1 MKQHTPHK
9 MLRLLSVFEA
19 AKGLLVVL
27 AGARLL
33 ALIHKNVHGAATEI
47 VKILHLNP
55 AHHYPEIFINTFAN
69 LSNVNLW
76 LLSISAVL
84 YSLIR
89 FAEAYGLWNN
99 RQWAIWF
106 GVASGALFLP
116 MELYEVIEKITIV
129 RIVILLMN
137 VLLIFYLFRWVCKEL
152 PKSKREKVQS
162 GF

>member
-1 MKQHTPHK
+1 
-9 MLRLLSVFEA
+9 
-19 AKGLLVVL
+19 
-27 AGARLL
+27 
-33 ALIHKNVHGAATEI
+33 
-47 VKILHLNP
+47 
-55 AHHYPEIFINTFAN
+55 
-69 LSNVNLW
+69 VNLW